1 MSLTMSRQLRAARV
15 LLGWEQED
23 LAAAADVSSG
33 TIRRMER
40 SEGDIRGHHGTVQK
54 VQRAL
59 EEAGIEFLDGG
70 KPGVRIDLSRARAAS
85 AAA

>member
-1 MSLTMSRQLRAARV
+1 MF
-15 LLGWEQED
+15 
-23 LAAAADVSSG
+23 AAAADVSTG

-59 EEAGIEFLDGG
+59 EDAGIEFLDGG
-70 KPGVRIDLSRARAAS
+70 KPGVRIDLAKLQPLATAAS
-85 AAA
+85 